1 MTVTALAPLPTLK
14 VEDASL
20 KVDDFSCSEE
30 EAATVTYAVDEGTVT
45 VTAPALPFSTD
56 DVVPLPAPVAI
67 DELPVASA
75 VDPASLVP
83 DPTLELCPG
92 TLPKTSTTLLL
103 AKHPICTPLVV
114 FSGMA
119 AQTSPLLHPVIS
131 HLPSSVQAAYSASI
145 QLYWPTLHDEEVV
158 RLVNSSLSAFA
169 WARLLA

>member
-67 DELPVASA
+67 DELLVASA

-92 TLPKTSTTLLL
+92 TFPKTSTTLLL

-119 AQTSPLLHPVIS
+119 AQTSPLSHPVIS

-145 QLYWPTLHDEEVV
+145 QLY
-158 RLVNSSLSAFA
+158 
-169 WARLLA
+169 